1 MSIFIDTCVLPRCQ
15 LQTGRIY
22 RERFGPR
29 LGFEL
34 LMMFDLPEFEENL
47 KQNLDLFMGGQL
59 MFHEPVWDVEHSAPK
74 GSAEWERSMFHLR
87 LTRKYAEILRPAS
100 MVVHLNNCAVPPEE
114 KSRMLRTAIENL
126 EEMRE
131 MFPDIKLLVENT
143 GTKADGTVLLDQ
155 AEFTDLCRERKL
167 PVLIDIG
174 HANANGWDIP
184 LLIRDLQGQI
194 GGFHLHNNDGIHDLH
209 NRLMDGTLDMEKVIP
224 YMDRLAP
231 DAPRVIEYSRTAFH
245 GEPLFG
251 DIETLKALSE
261 KHTTEKLPAKK
272 ENEGTAKLTAD
283 QMNYILRSMKE
294 AVCLAGK
301 DGELIYAN
309 HAAEKLFGIQAGN
322 HRRIWDAIPFEAE
335 NDALIQLFLDSVVR
349 KKGSMRSMADYVNND
364 GDVFHLY
371 VNLTCE
377 PEDNGLIL
385 VVINDL
391 THLINAH
398 SAFARYTSPEIAN
411 YVLTAP
417 EGKKQGGQEREVSIL
432 MSDLRG
438 FTAKSTNLSSTDL
451 ITMLNHYFESMS
463 EVIRRFQGTVIE
475 FLGDGIFVVFG
486 APTDLPIG
494 DSASM
499 AVACAVE
506 MQNAMTE
513 VNEWNRDHGYPELA
527 MGIGINSGRCVVGNI
542 GSGNRMKYGCM
553 GEAVNL
559 AGRMES
565 LSIGGQINIT
575 ENTKKAIPADLAIS
589 GEHSFFPKGGRR
601 EMKFYHIT
609 GIGQNRIR
617 KAGGEKVAWKE
628 LPATAKVFFSLL
640 DGKIVQRARYE
651 GQLKKISADE
661 TYAILETETVLNLLR
676 DLMIRIGGQTVYAKV
691 LDKEESGYRIGFTE
705 KQGSLTEILT
715 HTSAG

>member
-1 MSIFIDTCVLPRCQ
+1 MNIFIDTCVLPRCQ

-47 KQNLDLFMGGQL
+47 KQNLDLFTGGPL
-59 MFHEPVWDVEHSAPK
+59 MFHEPVWGVEHSAPK
-74 GSAEWERSMFHLR
+74 GSTEWEKSMFHLR
-87 LTRKYAEILRPAS
+87 LTGKYAEILRPAS
-100 MVVHLNNCAVPPEE
+100 MVVHLNNCAVPPDE
-114 KSRMLRTAIENL
+114 KGRMIRTALENL

-131 MFPDIKLLVENT
+131 MFPGVKLLVENT
-143 GTKADGTVLLDQ
+143 GTKADGTILLDQ

-167 PVLIDIG
+167 SVLIDIG
-174 HANANGWDIP
+174 HANANGWDLP

-209 NRLMDGTLDMEKVIP
+209 NRLMNGTLDLEKLIL

-231 DAPRVIEYSRTAFH
+231 DAPRVIEYSRTVFH
-245 GEPLFG
+245 GEPLFD

-261 KHTTEKLPAKK
+261 KQTAEK
-272 ENEGTAKLTAD
+272 ESEGTAKLTAD
-283 QMNYILRSMKE
+283 QMNYILRSMNE

-322 HRRIWDAIPFEAE
+322 HQRIWDAIPFEAE

-349 KKGSMRSMADYVNND
+349 KKGSMRSMADYVNKD

-438 FTAKSTNLSSTDL
+438 FTAKSTHLSSTDL

-486 APTDLPIG
+486 APAELPIE

-499 AVACAVE
+499 AAACAVE

-513 VNEWNRDHGYPELA
+513 VNAWNRDHGYPELA

-575 ENTKKAIPADLAIS
+575 EDTKKAIPADLAIA
-589 GEHSFFPKGGRR
+589 GEHSFFPKGGRG
-601 EMKFYHIT
+601 EMKFYSIT
-609 GIGQNRIR
+609 GIGQNRIQ
-617 KAGGEKVAWKE
+617 KSGEEKVEWREPQA
-628 LPATAKVFFSLL
+628 AAKVFFSLL
-640 DGKIVQRARYE
+640 DGKIVQRARHE
-651 GQLKKISADE
+651 GQLRKISADE
-661 TYAILETETVLNLLR
+661 ALGILETDTALNPLC

-691 LDKEESGYRIGFTE
+691 LDREESGYRIGFTE
-705 KQGSLTEILT
+705 KQGSLAEILT

>member
-1 MSIFIDTCVLPRCQ
+1 MNIYIDTCVLPRSQ

-34 LMMFDLPEFEENL
+34 LMMFDLPEFEKNL
-47 KQNLDLFMGGQL
+47 EQNLDLFREGPL

-74 GSAEWERSMFHLR
+74 GSAEWEKSMYHLR
-87 LTRKYAEILRPAS
+87 LTRKFAEILHPAS
-100 MVVHLNNCAVPPEE
+100 MVVHLNNCAVPPEG
-114 KSRMLRTAIENL
+114 KSRMLLTALENL
-126 EEMRE
+126 EELQE
-131 MFPDIKLLVENT
+131 MFPGVTLLVENT
-143 GTKADGTVLLDQ
+143 GTKTDGTILLDQ
-155 AEFTDLCRERKL
+155 AEFTDLCREKHFQ
-167 PVLIDIG
+167 VLIDVG
-174 HANANGWDIP
+174 HANANGWDLP

-209 NRLMDGTLDMEKVIP
+209 NRLRNGTLDLEKLIP
-224 YMDRLAP
+224 YINRLAP
-231 DAPRVIEYSRTAFH
+231 DAPRVIEYSRTMFH
-245 GEPLFG
+245 GEPLFE
-251 DIETLKALSE
+251 DIETLAALSE
-261 KHTTEKLPAKK
+261 EKAAEKLPP
-272 ENEGTAKLTAD
+272 EREDEGTTKLTAD
-283 QMNYILRSMKE
+283 QMNYILRSMNE
-294 AVCLAGK
+294 AVCLTRK

-322 HRRIWDAIPFEAE
+322 HQLLWDAIPFEAE
-335 NDALIQLFLDSVVR
+335 NDALIQLFLDSVAR
-349 KKGSMRSMADYVNND
+349 KKGSMRSMADYVNNE

-377 PEDNGLIL
+377 PEDDGLIL

-417 EGKKQGGQEREVSIL
+417 DGKKQGGQERDVSIL

-438 FTAKSTNLSSTDL
+438 FTAKSTHMTSTDL

-486 APTDLPIG
+486 APEELPLQG
-494 DSASM
+494 SASL
-499 AVACAVE
+499 AVGCAVE

-513 VNEWNRDHGYPELA
+513 VNAWNRDHGYPELA

-575 ENTKKAIPADLAIS
+575 EDTRKAIPADLAVI
-589 GEHSFFPKGGRR
+589 GEDSFFPKGGRE
-601 EMKFYHIT
+601 EMKFYHVA

-617 KAGGEKVAWKE
+617 NADGEETAWTE
-628 LPATAKVFFSLL
+628 LPEAAKVFFSLL
-640 DGKIVQRARYE
+640 DGKIVERVRYE

-661 TYAILETETVLNLLR
+661 AFGILETETALTPLR
-676 DLMIRIGGQTVYAKV
+676 DLMIRIGDQTVYAKV
-691 LDKEESGYRIGFTE
+691 LEKEGNSYRIGFTE
-705 KQGSLTEILT
+705 KQGSLAEILT

>member
-1 MSIFIDTCVLPRCQ
+1 MNIYIDTCVLPRCR
-15 LQTGRIY
+15 LETGRIY

-34 LMMFDLPEFEENL
+34 LMMFDHPEFEKNL
-47 KQNLDLFMGGQL
+47 EQNLDLFAAGPL

-74 GSAEWERSMFHLR
+74 GSAEWEKSMFHLR
-87 LTRKYAEILRPAS
+87 LTKKFADILHPAS
-100 MVVHLNNCAVPPEE
+100 MVVHLNNCAVPPEG
-114 KSRMLRTAIENL
+114 KTRMLLTALENL

-131 MFPDIKLLVENT
+131 MFPDVTFLVENT
-143 GTKADGTVLLDQ
+143 GTKADRTILLDQ
-155 AEFTDLCRERKL
+155 AEFTDLCREKQFQ
-167 PVLIDIG
+167 VLIDVG
-174 HANANGWDIP
+174 HANANGWDLP

-209 NRLMDGTLDMEKVIP
+209 NRLTNGTLDLEKLIP
-224 YMDRLAP
+224 YMNRLAP
-231 DAPRVIEYSRTAFH
+231 DVPRVIEYSRPVFH
-245 GEPLFG
+245 GEPLSE
-251 DIETLKALSE
+251 DIETLKAFSE
-261 KHTTEKLPAKK
+261 EQTAEKLPPDR
-272 ENEGTAKLTAD
+272 EDEGTTKLSAD
-283 QMNYILRSMKE
+283 QMNYILRSMNE

-309 HAAEKLFGIQAGN
+309 HAAEKLFGIRAGN
-322 HRRIWDAIPFEAE
+322 HQLLWDAIPFEAE
-335 NDALIQLFLDSVVR
+335 NDALIQLFLDSVAR

-377 PEDNGLIL
+377 PEDDGLIL

-417 EGKKQGGQEREVSIL
+417 DGKKQGGQERDVSIL

-438 FTAKSTNLSSTDL
+438 FTSKSTHLSSTDL

-486 APTDLPIG
+486 APADLP
-494 DSASM
+494 DHASM
-499 AVACAVE
+499 ATACAVE
-506 MQNAMTE
+506 MQNAMAE
-513 VNEWNRDHGYPELA
+513 VNAWNREHGYPELS
-527 MGIGINSGRCVVGNI
+527 MGIGINSGVCVVGNI

-575 ENTKKAIPADLAIS
+575 ENTRKLIAEDLTIA
-589 GEHSFFPKGGRR
+589 GENSFFPKGGRG
-601 EMKFYHIT
+601 ELKFYDIT
-609 GIGQNRIR
+609 GIGQKLILKTDGKNT
-617 KAGGEKVAWKE
+617 EWKE
-628 LPATAKVFFSLL
+628 LPADCKVLFSLL
-640 DGKIVQRARYE
+640 DGKIVERTQHA
-651 GQLKKISADE
+651 GQLKKITTDE
-661 TYAILETETVLNLLR
+661 AFGILETETVLSPLS
-676 DLMIRIGGQTVYAKV
+676 DLMIMIGGQSVYAKV
-691 LDKEESGYRIGFTE
+691 LKKEGNGYRIAFTE
-705 KQGSLTEILT
+705 KQGSLAEILT